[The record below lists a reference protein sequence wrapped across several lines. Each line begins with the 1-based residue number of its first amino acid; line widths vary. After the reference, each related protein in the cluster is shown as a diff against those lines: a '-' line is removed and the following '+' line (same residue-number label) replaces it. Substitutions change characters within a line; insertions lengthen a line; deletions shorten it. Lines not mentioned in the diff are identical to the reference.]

1 MLLDAADRKDLR
13 PEKESEKVNLF
24 LSLGSN
30 QGDRVQN
37 IENALS
43 LLNIELGTPY
53 KAVSSYIETEPWGFE
68 SDEKFINAAVQY
80 ELSLPKEYNPEA
92 EGLMILETCKDIE
105 RRLGRRG
112 EAQYDENGDRIYA
125 SRPIDIDILL
135 FGDNKIDCPELTVPH
150 RLMYERDFVM
160 LPLREIAGQAG
171 NDVLC
176 QTGNDVLCQAG
187 NDVIPDLI
195 GDLDMNE

>member
-13 PEKESEKVNLF
+13 PERESEKVNLY

-68 SDEKFINAAVQY
+68 SEEKFINAAVHY
-80 ELSLPKEYNPEA
+80 ELSLPKGYNPEA
-92 EGLMILETCKDIE
+92 EGLMILEICKDIE

-112 EAQYDENGDRIYA
+112 EAQYDEKGDRIYT

-135 FGDNKIDCPELTVPH
+135 FGENKIDCPELTVPH
-150 RLMYERDFVM
+150 KLMYERDFVM
-160 LPLREIAGQAG
+160 IPLREIAGQA
-171 NDVLC
+171 
-176 QTGNDVLCQAG
+176 GNDVLCQAG

-195 GDLDMNE
+195 GDLNMKE